1 MTVRGKKQKNVATDV
16 ATSQVKS
23 WAMDQE
29 DEFYEI
35 AIREANNHIDYQTFE
50 THMVDTYGDLIYSD
64 VEEVIHNLSFIFGG
78 KTVEV
83 GHA

>member
-1 MTVRGKKQKNVATDV
+1 MSKVN
-16 ATSQVKS
+16 S
-23 WAMDQE
+23 WAIDQE

-50 THMVDTYGDLIYSD
+50 PHMVETYVDLIYSD
-64 VEEVIHNLSFIFGG
+64 VEEVIQNLSMIFGG
-78 KTVEV
+78 RTVEV

>member
-1 MTVRGKKQKNVATDV
+1 MSKVN
-16 ATSQVKS
+16 S
-23 WAMDQE
+23 WAIDRE

-50 THMVDTYGDLIYSD
+50 THMVEIYGDLIYSD
-64 VEEVIHNLSFIFGG
+64 VEEVIQNLSMIFGG
-78 KTVEV
+78 RTEEV

>member
-1 MTVRGKKQKNVATDV
+1 MSKVN
-16 ATSQVKS
+16 S

-35 AIREANNHIDYQTFE
+35 AIRESNNHIDYQTFE
-50 THMVDTYGDLIYSD
+50 THMMETYGDMIYSAP
-64 VEEVIHNLSFIFGG
+64 EEVIQNLGMIYGEH
-78 KTVEV
+78 TQEV

>member
-1 MTVRGKKQKNVATDV
+1 MG
-16 ATSQVKS
+16 QVKS

-35 AIREANNHIDYQTFE
+35 AIRESNNHIDNPTFE
-50 THMVDTYGDLIYSD
+50 SHMMETYGDLVFGDY
-64 VEEVIHNLSFIFGG
+64 EEVMENLAMIYGERN
-78 KTVEV
+78 VEV

>member
-1 MTVRGKKQKNVATDV
+1 MGE
-16 ATSQVKS
+16 VKS

-35 AIREANNHIDYQTFE
+35 AIRESNNHINYHTFE
-50 THMVDTYGDLIYSD
+50 THMVETYGDMIYSAP
-64 VEEVIHNLSFIFGG
+64 EEVLLNLGMIYGEH
-78 KTVEV
+78 TQEV

>member
-1 MTVRGKKQKNVATDV
+1 MSKVN
-16 ATSQVKS
+16 S
-23 WAMDQE
+23 WAIDQE

-50 THMVDTYGDLIYSD
+50 RHMVETYGDLIYSD
-64 VEEVIHNLSFIFGG
+64 VEEVIQNLSMIFGG
-78 KTVEV
+78 RTVEV

>member
-1 MTVRGKKQKNVATDV
+1 MSKVN
-16 ATSQVKS
+16 S

-35 AIREANNHIDYQTFE
+35 AIRESNNHIDYQTFE
-50 THMVDTYGDLIYSD
+50 THMMETYGDMIYSAP
-64 VEEVIHNLSFIFGG
+64 EEVIQNLAMIFGG
-78 KTVEV
+78 RTVEV

>member
-1 MTVRGKKQKNVATDV
+1 MSKVN
-16 ATSQVKS
+16 S

-35 AIREANNHIDYQTFE
+35 AIRESNNHIDYQTFE
-50 THMVDTYGDLIYSD
+50 THMMETYGDMIYSAP
-64 VEEVIHNLSFIFGG
+64 EEVIQNLGMIYGERN
-78 KTVEV
+78 VEV

>member
-1 MTVRGKKQKNVATDV
+1 MSKVN
-16 ATSQVKS
+16 S

-35 AIREANNHIDYQTFE
+35 AIRESKNHIDYQTFE
-50 THMVDTYGDLIYSD
+50 THMVETYGDLIYSD
-64 VEEVIHNLSFIFGG
+64 VEEVIQNLSFIFGG
-78 KTVEV
+78 KTEEV

>member
-1 MTVRGKKQKNVATDV
+1 MSKVN
-16 ATSQVKS
+16 S

-35 AIREANNHIDYQTFE
+35 AIRESNNHIDYQKFE
-50 THMVDTYGDLIYSD
+50 THMVETYGDMIYSAP
-64 VEEVIHNLSFIFGG
+64 EEVIQNLGMIYGERN
-78 KTVEV
+78 VEV

>member
-1 MTVRGKKQKNVATDV
+1 MGK
-16 ATSQVKS
+16 VKS

-50 THMVDTYGDLIYSD
+50 THMVETYGDLIYSD

>member
-1 MTVRGKKQKNVATDV
+1 MG
-16 ATSQVKS
+16 QVKS

-35 AIREANNHIDYQTFE
+35 AIRESNNHIDYQTFE
-50 THMVDTYGDLIYSD
+50 THMVETYGDMIYSAP
-64 VEEVIHNLSFIFGG
+64 EEVIQNLGMIYGERN
-78 KTVEV
+78 VEV

>member
-1 MTVRGKKQKNVATDV
+1 MGE
-16 ATSQVKS
+16 VKS

-35 AIREANNHIDYQTFE
+35 AIRESNNHIDYQTFE
-50 THMVDTYGDLIYSD
+50 THMVETYGDMIISAP
-64 VEEVIHNLSFIFGG
+64 EEVLQKLGMIYGAH
-78 KTVEV
+78 TQEV